1 MKILVTGGAGFI
13 GSHIVDA
20 YLQAGHD
27 VVVVDRSAKKQYLNP
42 KVKFYPMD
50 IQDKE
55 LNLVF
60 EKEKPD
66 IVNHHAAQTDVK
78 QSLENPNET
87 IDCNIGG
94 TINMLEN
101 ARKYGVKKIIFSS
114 SAAVY
119 GDQTEF
125 PIQEDAEKRII
136 SPYGVSKYGA
146 ELYIMCYAR
155 LYPLKYTI
163 FRYANVYGPRQQ
175 NGALVGWIKKLF
187 HNMPCTLFG
196 DGKQTRDFVYVKDIV
211 DANVLALTKGE
222 NITVNIGTAQETTL
236 AEAFAILK
244 QIHGSGTVVKQDARD
259 GEIVRS
265 VLSHTKAKKE
275 LGWSP
280 KTSLKEGLKETYEFM
295 KGASQ

>member
-13 GSHIVDA
+13 GGHIVDA
-20 YLQAGHD
+20 YLQVGHE
-27 VVVVDRSAKKQYLNP
+27 VVVVDRSAKKQYINS

-66 IVNHHAAQTDVK
+66 MVNHHAAQTDVK

-94 TINMLEN
+94 TINILEN

-119 GDQTEF
+119 GDQSEF

-155 LYPLKYTI
+155 LYPLSYTI

-175 NGALVGWIKKLF
+175 NGVLVHWIRKLLT
-187 HNMPCTLFG
+187 NKPCVLFG
-196 DGKQTRDFVYVKDIV
+196 DGKQTRDFVFVRDIV
-211 DANVLALTKGE
+211 EANVLALTKGDRV
-222 NITVNIGTAQETTL
+222 TVNIGTGQETAL

-244 QIHGSGTVVKQDARD
+244 NIHSSGSFIKQDQNE
-259 GEIVRS
+259 GEILRS
-265 VLSHTKAKKE
+265 VLSNTKAKKE

-280 KTSLKEGLKETYEFM
+280 KTTLKDGLKETYEWI
-295 KGASQ
+295 KQNAV